1 MNKQSAS
8 SLHFQRKIF
17 DFYQA
22 RIFPIASRQ
31 EFENIRSYLINLILY
46 RKKRP
51 LPNDWSDCRA
61 SSSVWNV
68 TRTSGSR
75 RWRCVRDVETTGPFR
90 RES

>member
-1 MNKQSAS
+1 MNCPRDMNKQSAS

-46 RKKRP
+46 RKKPPMRSNGIDWRAVAEVCGIENKLRP
-51 LPNDWSDCRA
+51 GVAAGSA
-61 SSSVWNV
+61 S
-68 TRTSGSR
+68 GI
-75 RWRCVRDVETTGPFR
+75 
-90 RES
+90 